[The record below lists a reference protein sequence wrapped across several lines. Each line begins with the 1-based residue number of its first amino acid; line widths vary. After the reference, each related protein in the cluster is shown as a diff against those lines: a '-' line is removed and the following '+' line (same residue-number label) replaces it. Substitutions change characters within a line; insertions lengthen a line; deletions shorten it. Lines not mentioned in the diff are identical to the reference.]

1 MSEDKI
7 SSFLNTGPDWGRL
20 KTSIPGVFVL
30 RMPAYKGIPTRLAV
44 ELNPVDERGSPTKKR
59 GLVLRSKNELE
70 QYKEIFQFDKIS
82 SLLENVEKVNPHVNR
97 QAAKPGEDVL
107 EI

>member
-7 SSFLNTGPDWGRL
+7 VSFLKTGPDWGRL
-20 KTSIPGVFVL
+20 KTTIPGVFVL
-30 RMPAYKGIPTRLAV
+30 RMPEYKGIPTRLAV

-59 GLVLRSKNELE
+59 GLVIRSKSELE
-70 QYKEIFQFDKIS
+70 QYKEIFQFDKMS
-82 SLLENVEKVNPHVNR
+82 SLLENVEKANPQVNR

-107 EI
+107 EL